1 MLNKM
6 YATKP
11 PAEFYYRLDVY
22 FKSLLDSSLKYPR
35 LVPVFK
41 HYIEIFKHLVH
52 DFIDS
57 YSLEKELEDKKMN
70 RQKYQRDI
78 LLNGKDFFKM
88 VWYIPKAM
96 EIIQS
101 NNIKPNFWS
110 IGSLYVDK
118 SELDFD
124 YLKVAINNK
133 KPAIIVT
140 YEAFQY
146 EAPEFLNFIID
157 GSHRAAAKELQA
169 QKNGLENP
177 IIKAYQ
183 LNSIQTMECMLH
195 DVHRMFYKMHCNI
208 NKLNYLTKQ
217 GINIESDEVIGNLYE
232 I

>member
-1 MLNKM
+1 M

-11 PAEFYYRLDVY
+11 PPEFYYRLDGY
-22 FKSLLDSSLKYPR
+22 FKNILDCGLKYPM
-35 LVPVFK
+35 LAPLFK
-41 HYIEIFKHLVH
+41 RYIEIFYLLVN

-78 LLNGKDFFKM
+78 LLDGKDFFKM
-88 VWYIPKAM
+88 VWYIPRAM

-101 NNIKPNFWS
+101 NNIKPNLWS
-110 IGSLYVDK
+110 IDSLFVDK
-118 SELDFD
+118 SEIDYD
-124 YLKVAINNK
+124 YLKVAVNNK
-133 KPAIIVT
+133 KPAVIVT

-146 EAPEFLNFIID
+146 GAPEFLNFIID

-177 IIKAYQ
+177 MIRAYK

-195 DVHRMFYKMHCNI
+195 DVHRMFYKMHFNI
-208 NKLNYLTKQ
+208 NKLNYLIKQ
-217 GINIESDEVIGNLYE
+217 GINIESDEVIDNLYE